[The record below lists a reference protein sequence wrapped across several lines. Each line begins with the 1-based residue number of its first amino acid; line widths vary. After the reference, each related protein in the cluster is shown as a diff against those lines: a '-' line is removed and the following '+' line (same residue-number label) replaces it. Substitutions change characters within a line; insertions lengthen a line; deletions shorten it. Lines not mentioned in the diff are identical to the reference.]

1 MSVPTTLL
9 VPDCS
14 PGVGIGHL
22 ERALALADELS
33 DIEVSV
39 SVPPD
44 ELVLARVHARGVT
57 AMVGIDD
64 VVGGVES
71 AVAQARPDV
80 VVLDGYRFPVELQS
94 TLREMSRVVVVD
106 DLSSPCDVDLLV
118 NPAPGAEIIQVPQGA
133 REMLA
138 GPDYALISRAYLVAR
153 EARDRQP
160 PVGKPRILAV
170 SGGSDI
176 GGLLVSL
183 VEALVA
189 LLDRASVDAVI
200 GPHGGSAIDAV
211 DGVTVHEGP
220 AGLDH
225 LLAVATIYVG
235 GAGTTSIQAA
245 AVGVPQVIV
254 PLVDNQVA
262 QADALERAGAAVV
275 VEQGGAPIS
284 VVATR
289 IAAATA
295 ALLSDAGRAREM
307 CANGARLVDG
317 RGAARVAD
325 AVRCLA
331 TMGAA
336 A

>member
-1 MSVPTTLL
+1 MSVPTVLL
-9 VPDCS
+9 VPDCG
-14 PGVGIGHL
+14 PEVGIGHL

-33 DIEVSV
+33 EIQVSV

-44 ELVLARVHARGVT
+44 ELVLARVHGRGLT
-57 AMVGIDD
+57 TTVGTED
-64 VVGGVES
+64 VVRGAET
-71 AVAQARPDV
+71 AVARVRPDV
-80 VVLDGYRFPVELQS
+80 VVLDGYRFPMELQS
-94 TLREMSRVVVVD
+94 TLREMSRVVLVD
-106 DLSSPCDVDLLV
+106 DLSLPCDVDLLV
-118 NPAPGAEIIQVPQGA
+118 NPAPGADVIPVPQGA
-133 REMLA
+133 REVLA
-138 GPDYALISRAYLVAR
+138 GPAYALISRAYLEAR

-160 PVGKPRILAV
+160 PAGKPRVLAV

-176 GGLLVSL
+176 GGLMGSL
-183 VEALVA
+183 VETLVA

-200 GPHGGSAIDAV
+200 GPHGRAIDPV

-262 QADALERAGAAVV
+262 QADALGRAGAAVV
-275 VEQGGAPIS
+275 VEHRGAPMS
-284 VVATR
+284 DVATR

-295 ALLSDAGRAREM
+295 DLLSDAGRAREM
-307 CANGARLVDG
+307 GANGARLVDG

-325 AVRCLA
+325 AVRRLA